1 MQRLQDHSFRPVRN
15 FTTLHH
21 LKTLTALYTKP
32 QDMANAYKD
41 CSVDRWRRAVGGHGD
56 EFGPD
61 DESSSVEAVPDE
73 YYTQRQPDTV
83 GGGRRRVVCCEDPH
97 HRPSLSQ
104 INQSH
109 QAQTYQPHPRSPEW
123 NLPSSFGTMDTVLQ
137 PTQLATQPVDRLTRH
152 SSSLSS
158 EDLATTIC
166 LLLPAGA
173 QAQDAV
179 KATMLR
185 APQHILQNDDL
196 AGIVEEDLLQPQYQ
210 DTRQIALRL
219 TSSVKSNTDGFIFGK
234 NPNTCDIL
242 LSNNASDKWISS
254 KHFKI
259 FINSHGSLMIRD
271 MSLNGTL
278 VDDKMIKARRTLEPP
293 TRALENGT
301 IISVL
306 GGPEKIE
313 VKFAVRIPPRDDH
326 QDEYED
332 NLRRY
337 LEARGVTA
345 NFKSIRESH
354 YGNHWNGGSEYNFT
368 GNLGKGAFA
377 TVYRIQTKR
386 EGHMFAAKEIDKK
399 RFVKNGIL
407 DIKFDNELKIMSSLK
422 HPNIVE
428 YIDCQRYEDWIYI
441 IMEYVPHGELSQ
453 ELRDRGSLPEPQV
466 QQIVR
471 QILHALHYLHRR
483 GVTHRDIKPDN
494 ILIASREPLTVKLSD
509 FGLSKS
515 VADQDTFLKTFCGT
529 LLYCAPEV
537 YPDFATYSTRPTTK
551 RRRAG
556 DPSPRPSPYDESVDM
571 WSFGAVI
578 YHLLAG
584 KAPILGRGD
593 DRGQQMLNN
602 IMTKDVDFRPLRD
615 RNVSEDAI
623 DFIHQL
629 LQRNPMER
637 PKEPECLKHPWLREV
652 PDLHDYT
659 DEGPVPELMRQAL
672 ARVEEAEEED
682 VDMIVQEFE
691 QASQDPLQPD
701 AASSVSPGQPNKRRR
716 LSGDAKNTSD
726 AVMYPTLPPLHSFES
741 PKGVNTAPGRLFGEI
756 NASVLRS
763 SGVFGI
769 QPAYA
774 ATPAMPEIQNRVEQI
789 SVNDFRSAGPDSSLD
804 DVSMQPPLHPH
815 AFTTPQLGGPAGSA
829 ASLFGAEGQIEDLQV
844 GTPGAGTANEESGGP
859 TDLEP
864 TITRQISASSS
875 VGQPVEHE
883 QSQSRSQPAK
893 FSRVVDLDLIND
905 PPAFEAEQAA
915 RAASRIEKKQRAETF
930 QIGQNSRHAPS
941 MEFAKTI
948 DIATGKERTSYA
960 AASNN
965 DLERRLIP
973 TEMTTSDFVKP
984 PRVFGKLTT
993 VEGSFANVTIN
1004 LEKRTTA
1011 WGRDSRCESRYPD
1024 LQETRVPKI
1033 GLKIFFYSKGVEQFE
1048 QEGNDWTR
1056 HPGIETIVST
1066 SASKGVLINGARL
1079 NMISEDDAAGEY
1091 GKIYSGDIIT
1101 MQQPNDPTFL
1111 KFKVEITFGDSAR
1124 YRPETERPFIV
1135 QRDTKGYAE
1144 HKLRQSMHSS
1154 RMEENKAGSKVN
1166 GKSSAATNG
1175 NKSMLAAS
1183 MPAPLPTAT

>member
-1 MQRLQDHSFRPVRN
+1 MKDSQNHSFGLAHN
-15 FTTLHH
+15 TTSLHQIYTLTTLG
-21 LKTLTALYTKP
+21 TTS
-32 QDMANAYKD
+32 QDMANAYKGCFID
-41 CSVDRWRRAVGGHGD
+41 NWRKSVGGYGD
-56 EFGPD
+56 ETDSD
-61 DESSSVEAVPDE
+61 DESSSVEVVPDE
-73 YYTQRQPDTV
+73 YYIQRQPDTV
-83 GGGRRRVVCCEDPH
+83 GGRQTKVGRPLPKTTPCC
-97 HRPSLSQ
+97 SLSQ
-104 INQSH
+104 IDQSY
-109 QAQTYQPHPRSPEW
+109 QADIYQPRSQ
-123 NLPSSFGTMDTVLQ
+123 LPKSSSPPSFYTMDTVLQ
-137 PTQLATQPVDRLTRH
+137 PTQPATQPVDRLTRH

-166 LLLPAGA
+166 VLLPAGA

-179 KATMLR
+179 KATMLT

-196 AGIVEEDLLQPQYQ
+196 AGIVEDDLMLPQYQ

-219 TSSVKSNTDGFIFGK
+219 TSSVKSSTDGFIFGR
-234 NPNTCDIL
+234 NPNTCDVL
-242 LSNNASDKWISS
+242 LSSNASDKLISN

-259 FINSHGSLMIRD
+259 FINSQGSLMIRD
-271 MSLNGTL
+271 MSTNGTM
-278 VDDKMIKARRTLEPP
+278 VDDKMIKARGTVQPP

-313 VKFAVRIPPRDDH
+313 VKFAVRIPPREDY
-326 QDEYED
+326 QDEYEE

-337 LEARGVTA
+337 LEARGLTP

-386 EGHMFAAKEIDKK
+386 EGNMFAAKEIDKK

-494 ILIASREPLTVKLSD
+494 ILIASRDPFTVKLSD

-515 VADQDTFLKTFCGT
+515 VADQETFLKTFCGT

-537 YPDFATYSTRPTTK
+537 YPDFATYSLGATPK
-551 RRRAG
+551 RRRPG

-615 RNVSEDAI
+615 RNVTEDAV
-623 DFIHQL
+623 DFIHHL
-629 LQRNPMER
+629 LRRNPTER
-637 PKEPECLKHPWLREV
+637 PKEPECLNHPWLRDI
-652 PDLHDYT
+652 PDMYDYT
-659 DEGPVPELMRQAL
+659 DEGPVPELMRQTL

-682 VDMIVQEFE
+682 VDMILQGFE
-691 QASQDPLQPD
+691 QASQSIRPD
-701 AASSVSPGQPNKRRR
+701 VASPISPCQPNKRQRV
-716 LSGDAKNTSD
+716 SKGSESQADPVK
-726 AVMYPTLPPLHSFES
+726 YPTLPSLPSFES
-741 PKGVNTAPGRLFGEI
+741 PKGGNTAPGKLFGEI

-769 QPAYA
+769 A
-774 ATPAMPEIQNRVEQI
+774 APIATTPAMPEIQDRVEQI
-789 SVNDFRSAGPDSSLD
+789 SVNDFRSAGPDSSPD
-804 DVSMQPPLHPH
+804 DASMQPPLHAH
-815 AFTTPQLGGPAGSA
+815 AFTTPKVGAPAGSA
-829 ASLFGAEGQIEDLQV
+829 ASLFGAEAQIEDLRV
-844 GTPGAGTANEESGGP
+844 ATPDTGTAGEGSGTATEPGP
-859 TDLEP
+859 TV
-864 TITRQISASSS
+864 TRQLSASSS
-875 VGQPVEHE
+875 NDQPVSHA
-883 QSQSRSQPAK
+883 QSQSRSHPAK
-893 FSRVVDLDLIND
+893 FSRIVDLDLIND
-905 PPAFEAEQAA
+905 RAAFEAERAA
-915 RAASRIEKKQRAETF
+915 RAASRIEKKQKAETF

-948 DIATGKERTSYA
+948 DVTTGSQRGIHTNA
-960 AASNN
+960 RNN

-973 TEMTTSDFVKP
+973 GERGPSDFVTP
-984 PRVFGKLTT
+984 PRRFGKLTT
-993 VEGSFANVTIN
+993 LEGSFANVTIN
-1004 LEKRTTA
+1004 LDRRTTA
-1011 WGRDSRCESRYPD
+1011 WGRDSRCEARYPD

-1033 GLKIFFYSKGVEQFE
+1033 GLKVFFYSKGVEEFE
-1048 QEGNDWTR
+1048 KDNDWTR
-1056 HPGIETIVST
+1056 YGGIETIVST
-1066 SASKGVLINGARL
+1066 SASKGILINGTRL

-1101 MQQPNDPTFL
+1101 IQQPDDPTFL

-1124 YRPETERPFIV
+1124 NRPESEKPFILR
-1135 QRDTKGYAE
+1135 RDAKGYAE
-1144 HKLRQSMHSS
+1144 HKLRQTMHSS
-1154 RMEENKAGSKVN
+1154 RMEENKAFSEIN

-1175 NKSMLAAS
+1175 SGHVLARS
-1183 MPAPLPTAT
+1183 MPAPLPAAT

>member
-1 MQRLQDHSFRPVRN
+1 
-15 FTTLHH
+15 
-21 LKTLTALYTKP
+21 
-32 QDMANAYKD
+32 MANAHKD
-41 CSVDRWRRAVGGHGD
+41 YSIDCWRRAVSGHGD
-56 EFGPD
+56 EVGPD
-61 DESSSVEAVPDE
+61 DESISSVDVVPDE
-73 YYTQRQPDTV
+73 YYTKRQPDTV
-83 GGGRRRVVCCEDPH
+83 GGGRRKVCDCEERYR
-97 HRPSLSQ
+97 HRSLSQ
-104 INQSH
+104 TDH
-109 QAQTYQPHPRSPEW
+109 FHKVQTYQEQSDSPDSSF
-123 NLPSSFGTMDTVLQ
+123 PSSFRTMETVLQ
-137 PTQLATQPVDRLTRH
+137 PTQPATQPVDRLTRH

-166 LLLPAGA
+166 VLLPAGA

-179 KATMLR
+179 KATMLT
-185 APQHILQNDDL
+185 APQHILQNEDL
-196 AGIVEEDLLQPQYQ
+196 AGIVEDDLMLPQYQ

-219 TSSVKSNTDGFIFGK
+219 TSSVKSSTDGFIFGR

-242 LSNNASDKWISS
+242 LSNNASDKLISN

-271 MSLNGTL
+271 MSTNGTM
-278 VDDKMIKARRTLEPP
+278 VDDKMIKARGTTQPP

-313 VKFAVRIPPRDDH
+313 VKFAVRIPPRDDY
-326 QDEYED
+326 QDEYEE

-337 LEARGVTA
+337 LEARGLTA

-428 YIDCQRYEDWIYI
+428 YIDCQRYDDWIYI

-453 ELRDRGSLPEPQV
+453 ELRDRGSIPEPQV

-483 GVTHRDIKPDN
+483 GITHRDIKPDN
-494 ILIASREPLTVKLSD
+494 ILIASRDPLTVKLSD

-515 VADQDTFLKTFCGT
+515 VADQETFLKTFCGT
-529 LLYCAPEV
+529 LLYCAPEI
-537 YPDFATYSTRPTTK
+537 YPDFASYSTGATPK
-551 RRRAG
+551 RRRPG
-556 DPSPRPSPYDESVDM
+556 DPSPRPSPYNESVDM

-615 RNVSEDAI
+615 RNVSEDAV
-623 DFIHQL
+623 DFIHHL
-629 LQRNPMER
+629 LRRNPMER
-637 PKEPECLKHPWLREV
+637 PKEPECLNHPWLRDI
-652 PDLHDYT
+652 PDMYDYT

-691 QASQDPLQPD
+691 QASQTLMQPD
-701 AASSVSPGQPNKRRR
+701 PALPTSPRQPNKRRR
-716 LSGDAKNTSD
+716 LSRDPESTAD
-726 AVMYPTLPPLHSFES
+726 AVKYPTLPSFPSFES
-741 PKGVNTAPGRLFGEI
+741 PKDVNTAPNKLFGEI

-769 QPAYA
+769 QMPNPTA
-774 ATPAMPEIQNRVEQI
+774 PAMPEIQDRVEQI
-789 SVNDFRSAGPDSSLD
+789 SVNDFRSAGPDSSPD
-804 DVSMQPPLHPH
+804 NVSMQPPLHPH
-815 AFTTPQLGGPAGSA
+815 AFTTPQIGGPAGSA

-844 GTPGAGTANEESGGP
+844 ATPDAGTANEGSGERAELGP
-859 TDLEP
+859 TV
-864 TITRQISASSS
+864 TRQISASSS
-875 VGQPVEHE
+875 VGQPMEHE
-883 QSQSRSQPAK
+883 SLSSRSHLAK
-893 FSRVVDLDLIND
+893 FSRIVDLDLVND
-905 PPAFEAEQAA
+905 PAAFEAEQAA
-915 RAASRIEKKQRAETF
+915 RAASRIEKKQKAETF

-941 MEFAKTI
+941 IEFAKTI
-948 DIATGKERTSYA
+948 DVATGKERMSHATI
-960 AASNN
+960 SNN
-965 DLERRLIP
+965 DLERRMIP
-973 TEMTTSDFVKP
+973 AQMTTSDFVKP
-984 PRVFGKLTT
+984 PRRFGKLTT

-1004 LEKRTTA
+1004 LERRTTA
-1011 WGRDSRCESRYPD
+1011 WGRDSRCECRYPD
-1024 LQETRVPKI
+1024 LQEARVPKI

-1048 QEGNDWTR
+1048 EEGNDWTR
-1056 HPGIETIVST
+1056 YPGIETIVST
-1066 SASKGVLINGARL
+1066 SASKGILINGTRL
-1079 NMISEDDAAGEY
+1079 NMISEDGAAGEY

-1101 MQQPNDPTFL
+1101 IQQPNDPTFL

-1124 YRPETERPFIV
+1124 YRPETENLFIV
-1135 QRDTKGYAE
+1135 QRDTRGYEE

-1154 RMEENKAGSKVN
+1154 RMEENKAGSEVI
-1166 GKSSAATNG
+1166 GKASAAASG
-1175 NKSMLAAS
+1175 NAHLLAAS
-1183 MPAPLPTAT
+1183 MPAPVPTVT